1 MSARGPSFWLKTG
14 LGAALVVLL
23 TVTGVVAGRKPAA
36 ANAALPLALSSALLV
51 PPDTHHAATPS
62 PLAEPN
68 APAQA
73 NPAGDPPAPPT
84 PAPPAPGPGLLPDGR
99 VVLNAAT
106 EEDLRKLPRVGPS
119 RAKSILALRTKL
131 GKFRSVNDLLR
142 VKGIG
147 RKTLEH
153 LKPKMVLD
161 PPPAAPA

>member
-1 MSARGPSFWLKTG
+1 MSSRGPSFWLKTG
-14 LGAALVVLL
+14 LGAVLVVLL

-36 ANAALPLALSSALLV
+36 ANAALPLALSSTLLV
-51 PPDTHHAATPS
+51 SPSAHHAAQPS
-62 PLAEPN
+62 PLA
-68 APAQA
+68 
-73 NPAGDPPAPPT
+73 DTPAPSPPPPNGGNEGT
-84 PAPPAPGPGLLPDGR
+84 SPPPPAPGPGLLPDGR

-161 PPPAAPA
+161 PPPAAPG

>member
-23 TVTGVVAGRKPAA
+23 TVTGVVSGRKPAA
-36 ANAALPLALSSALLV
+36 ANAALPLALSGSLLV
-51 PPDTHHAATPS
+51 PPQSRHEHGATPS
-62 PLAEPN
+62 PLAEPV
-68 APAQA
+68 APAPTNTA
-73 NPAGDPPAPPT
+73 PDAPP
-84 PAPPAPGPGLLPDGR
+84 PSPPPGAGPGILPDGR

-106 EEDLRKLPRVGPS
+106 EDDLRKLPRVGPS
-119 RAKSILALRTKL
+119 RAKSILALRAKL

-161 PPPAAPA
+161 PPPTAPA